1 MFSFIVS
8 DGVKPSSK
16 EKKMKAII
24 TAIVMCIVT
33 TTAYAG
39 PYVEYKHENQHK
51 DWKFDKNT
59 EHLRLGY
66 KAKNNLYFE
75 LGPMTNGHSYEAGYK
90 IKLNRF
96 TFKGK
101 LETKDIGTSKSKLE
115 TEIRY
120 NF

>member
-1 MFSFIVS
+1 
-8 DGVKPSSK
+8 
-16 EKKMKAII
+16 
-24 TAIVMCIVT
+24 MCIVT

-39 PYVEYKHENQHK
+39 PYIEYKHEHQHK

-90 IKLNRF
+90 IKSPNQK
-96 TFKGK
+96 TPIGK
-101 LETKDIGTSKSKLE
+101 FNGQWISKTIFWTAL
-115 TEIRY
+115 
-120 NF
+120 

>member
-1 MFSFIVS
+1 
-8 DGVKPSSK
+8 
-16 EKKMKAII
+16 
-24 TAIVMCIVT
+24 MCIVT

-39 PYVEYKHENQHK
+39 PYIEYKHEHQHK

-59 EHLRLGY
+59 QHLRLGY

-75 LGPMTNGHSYEAGYK
+75 LGPMTNGYSYEAGYK
-90 IKLNRF
+90 VKLNRF

-101 LETKDIGTSKSKLE
+101 LETKDTGMAKSKLE

-120 NF
+120 NFWLSELDFYFTSCYK